1 MTCHLHVVD
10 DDIKCDRS
18 GSSRFI
24 LTFMDHN
31 SIPRSPDYMD
41 TIPNATMKLLN
52 ESLSTTWEG
61 ATKEQ
66 IAFLRNYRNNAAE
79 ELLRN
84 EFDYL
89 REFVKLA
96 SESGSDVFI
105 S

>member
-10 DDIKCDRS
+10 EDIKCELS
-18 GSSRFI
+18 CSSRFI
-24 LTFMDHN
+24 LTFMDDN

-41 TIPNATMKLLN
+41 TIPNATMRLLN
-52 ESLSTTWEG
+52 ESLSTTWEE
-61 ATKEQ
+61 TTEEQ
-66 IAFLRNYRNNAAE
+66 RAFLRNYSNNAAE
-79 ELLRN
+79 EILRN

-96 SESGSDVFI
+96 AESDSDVFI

>member
-10 DDIKCDRS
+10 DDIKCELS
-18 GSSRFI
+18 CSSRFI

-61 ATKEQ
+61 CTEEQ
-66 IAFLRNYRNNAAE
+66 RAFLRNYRNNAAE
-79 ELLRN
+79 QLLQN
-84 EFDYL
+84 EFEYL

-96 SESGSDVFI
+96 AESGSDVFI